1 MDKKFTIYLF
11 DEDNN
16 NQKIT
21 FSGEFTDD
29 EWEVLENFMK
39 EARKLFDSE
48 IFPSKLKVNI
58 GINWDEKVGFTDNS
72 SLPSD
77 DAISILLHK
86 IRPFILQKENT
97 YIPKVCNTLRK
108 RISNSRVV
116 EWINEDRDQ
125 FLGKHFESHMRIVYG
140 NRTDPNI
147 KRTQINS
154 EETLQKWLNAYEYHR
169 DENKKIEFENLNR
182 FFPYQTNKA
191 IFICMLIDKVRALT
205 RLYNIIYN
213 IKKGQH

>member
-154 EETLQKWLNAYEYHR
+154 EETLQK
-169 DENKKIEFENLNR
+169 
-182 FFPYQTNKA
+182 
-191 IFICMLIDKVRALT
+191 
-205 RLYNIIYN
+205 
-213 IKKGQH
+213 